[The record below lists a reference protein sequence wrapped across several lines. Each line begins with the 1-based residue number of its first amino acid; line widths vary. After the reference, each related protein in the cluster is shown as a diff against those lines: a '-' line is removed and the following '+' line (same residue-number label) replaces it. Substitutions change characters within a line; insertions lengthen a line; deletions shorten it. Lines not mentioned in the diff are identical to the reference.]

1 MINSRE
7 SKIDAPLKLGEHR
20 GTFSQKCVILR
31 QNCIRCTSI
40 RQVEAAALKQV
51 LSAAQGSAVQKT
63 HTPILYVYV
72 IIQPVETVLAPLST
86 TSAGLK

>member
-1 MINSRE
+1 M
-7 SKIDAPLKLGEHR
+7 
-20 GTFSQKCVILR
+20 
-31 QNCIRCTSI
+31 
-40 RQVEAAALKQV
+40 EAAALKQV

-86 TSAGLK
+86 TSAGLRSSCWQAKGHEETHVRKCTIQRFRDAAEPQEDFLG